1 MFSLSQELFP
11 KPAGKRPALKR
22 KSANP
27 SKQQGAPTKKKKTVK
42 FASQNDSKS
51 PASKKQNKGNKS
63 GKGVQ
68 KGASAENANKK
79 KPLTEV
85 DRLKRSKLRKEKR
98 IAAKK
103 RGKRAN
109 KPRKC

>member
-1 MFSLSQELFP
+1 MMFSLSQELFP

-22 KSANP
+22 KSVNP
-27 SKQQGAPTKKKKTVK
+27 GKQQGAPTKKKKTVK
-42 FASQNDSKS
+42 FAGQNDSQS
-51 PASKKQNKGNKS
+51 PASKKQNKGKS
-63 GKGVQ
+63 GKGIQ
-68 KGASAENANKK
+68 KGASAENANRK